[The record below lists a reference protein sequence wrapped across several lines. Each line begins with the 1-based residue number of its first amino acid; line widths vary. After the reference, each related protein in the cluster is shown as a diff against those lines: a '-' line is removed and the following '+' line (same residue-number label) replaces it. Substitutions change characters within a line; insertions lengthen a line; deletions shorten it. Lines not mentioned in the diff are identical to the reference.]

1 MPLWYHPPPVLVE
14 EGGPS
19 VHGGPIN
26 PPLYYHPPPICVDPS
41 EDAVIPSN
49 GTTGPALPISPPVPA
64 FHGTFPPQGP
74 GILTGTSSSGGSTFP
89 IMPGMY
95 PVPFQG
101 DMSSYTGFKPAEEPK
116 PAMVPQPVPRV
127 GTPGT
132 PSASPHRFGER
143 VYYYDDETNEVHVSD
158 PETSSR
164 HRTNLEQLNTQ
175 AQTSSPHITP
185 RQYKAYYIDE
195 NTGKKITI
203 SPNTPR
209 AKYRSRRLELTREG
223 SGEFEVKLW
232 HEGGDHT
239 CKKKVRVFSGPG
251 GVDDVDIDLSDC
263 RICQGQEPHEPS
275 TNTKADVQQKKRLE
289 EKIFK
294 DKIRQE
300 EYAKMKADEKLK
312 LEIRKELQLE
322 DAQRQESAR
331 LQNLEAEK
339 RANEKEAERRVV
351 AEAEKERIQN
361 LLETELKKRN
371 AVHLAELEAEKESRL
386 QMERV
391 LREEAKQYQLA
402 VEMQKVRNDQL
413 VKIEEER
420 RKEQEDKVREEAKQR
435 EILIQ
440 VEQEKIRREICAEFE
455 ERERIRL
462 AEVEAEKKKIE
473 VEAQKLQEE
482 TKNFQLSMG
491 IERERLADLA
501 KLAADEKRKIEGQK
515 VAAEVA
521 RQSRLNQERSRM
533 IEEINR
539 NKSEQDRI
547 RAEEWEKV
555 RAEEIKRMREEI
567 RKELSEQEA
576 RRIADEQVK
585 TETFRLHQLELDRN
599 KLNEQIRIQLEAGRE
614 EIKKQVRNELE
625 KEEEMR
631 SIRLQAEY
639 AALKAKV
646 EAEAY
651 SKEQAQLRSLAE
663 AHEKKR
669 VEAKTAHEES
679 IKRHQREQAE
689 AAMRKHAQAQAVALE
704 QERLKKLYEAEAAKV
719 ATMAAVA
726 AEENEMRRII
736 RAEIKEDMRKSRG
749 QNEAQTDGVL
759 GTTSRLPAHRNRVQ
773 QSYTHEMSLDWFNT
787 LLQTSVVIFEYLRAC
802 LGLFYLLSQ
811 HYFGPVNTLVE
822 GAFQYTLPSSAA
834 TAMMGPRWDRC

>member
-1 MPLWYHPPPVLVE
+1 
-14 EGGPS
+14 
-19 VHGGPIN
+19 
-26 PPLYYHPPPICVDPS
+26 LYYHPPPICVDPS

-49 GTTGPALPISPPVPA
+49 GIAGALPMPPPVPA
-64 FHGTFPPQGP
+64 FHGTFPPQGL
-74 GILTGTSSSGGSTFP
+74 GILTGTSSGDGSAFP
-89 IMPGMY
+89 IIPGMY

-101 DMSSYTGFKPAEEPK
+101 DISSYTGFKPAEESK
-116 PAMVPQPVPRV
+116 PGMIPQPVPRV
-127 GTPGT
+127 DTPGT
-132 PSASPHRFGER
+132 PSASPRRFRER
-143 VYYYDDETNEVHVSD
+143 VYYYDDETNEVHISD

-164 HRTNLEQLNTQ
+164 HRTNLEQLNAPAQ
-175 AQTSSPHITP
+175 ANSPHSSQTH
-185 RQYKAYYIDE
+185 QYKAYYIDE

-209 AKYRSRRLELTREG
+209 AKHRSRRLELTREG

-275 TNTKADVQQKKRLE
+275 TSTKEDEQQKKRLE
-289 EKIFK
+289 EQKFK

-331 LQNLEAEK
+331 LQKLEAEK
-339 RANEKEAERRVV
+339 RANEKEAERRVA

-371 AVHLAELEAEKESRL
+371 EVHLAELEAEKERRL
-386 QMERV
+386 QMERI
-391 LREEAKQYQLA
+391 LREEAKQHQLA
-402 VEMQKVRNDQL
+402 VEMQRVRNDQL

-420 RKEQEDKVREEAKQR
+420 RKEQEDKAREEAKRR

-440 VEQEKIRREICAEFE
+440 AEQEKIRREICAEFE
-455 ERERIRL
+455 KRERIRL
-462 AEVEAEKKKIE
+462 AEIEAEKKKIE
-473 VEAQKLQEE
+473 AEAQKLQEE
-482 TKNFQLSMG
+482 TKKFQLSME
-491 IERERLADLA
+491 IERERLANLA
-501 KLAADEKRKIEGQK
+501 KLAAEEKRKIEEQK
-515 VAAEVA
+515 EAAEVA
-521 RQSRLNQERSRM
+521 RQSRLDQERRHM

-547 RAEEWEKV
+547 RAEEWEKI
-555 RAEEIKRMREEI
+555 RAEEIKRMKEEI
-567 RKELSEQEA
+567 RKELSEQEV

-585 TETFRLHQLELDRN
+585 TETLRLHQLESDRN

-631 SIRLQAEY
+631 SMRLQAEY
-639 AALKAKV
+639 AALKARV
-646 EAEAY
+646 EAEAL

-663 AHEKKR
+663 AQEKKR
-669 VEAKTAHEES
+669 IEAKIAHEEG

-689 AAMRKHAQAQAVALE
+689 AAMRKHAQAQAMALE
-704 QERLKKLYEAEAAKV
+704 QERLKKLYEAEATKV
-719 ATMAAVA
+719 ATMAAAA

-759 GTTSRLPAHRNRVQ
+759 GMTSRLPTHRNRVQ
-773 QSYTHEMSLDWFNT
+773 
-787 LLQTSVVIFEYLRAC
+787 V
-802 LGLFYLLSQ
+802 
-811 HYFGPVNTLVE
+811 
-822 GAFQYTLPSSAA
+822 
-834 TAMMGPRWDRC
+834 RWDTED